1 MCHPSN
7 RHPRRLI
14 LTILDYLNSSYDS
27 SELIVVDDGSTDDT
41 SAVAE
46 KAIAEPGTV
55 AARVIR
61 YGDNRGKGYAV
72 RTGLL
77 AASAEIAL
85 FSDADL
91 STPITGTPKLT
102 EVIRAGECDVAFG
115 SRALDRTLIGV
126 HQPWRREQG
135 GRVFNLL
142 VRIATGLP
150 YWDTQCGFKAFR
162 MSVCRP
168 LIEAA
173 QIDRFGFDV
182 ELIYLAHLAGLRL
195 EEVPVRWNHDP
206 ASKVSVARDS
216 FRMIDEVRRIRR
228 EAARGTYDKAIAA
241 AQAAKGFTIEDTN
254 KGKEQSAKGEGS

>member
-1 MCHPSN
+1 
-7 RHPRRLI
+7 
-14 LTILDYLNSSYDS
+14 
-27 SELIVVDDGSTDDT
+27 VDDGSTDDT

-46 KAIAEPGTV
+46 KAIEQPGAV

-61 YGDNRGKGYAV
+61 YPGNRGKGYAV
-72 RTGLL
+72 RSGLL
-77 AASAEIAL
+77 AASSEVAL

-91 STPITGTPKLT
+91 STPITETPKLT
-102 EVIRAGECDVAFG
+102 HLIRGGECDLAFG
-115 SRALDRTLIGV
+115 SRALDRRLIGV

-142 VRIATGLP
+142 VRIAIGLP

-195 EEVPVRWNHDP
+195 REVPVRWDHDA

-228 EAARGTYDKAIAA
+228 EAARGAYDAAIKA
-241 AQAAKGFTIEDTN
+241 AQG
-254 KGKEQSAKGEGS
+254 GESRKRDPAT